1 MLFFYIYAQS
11 MDTNK
16 YEIAMKKKMII
27 GCMMLISFSVCAETA
42 IYNEP
47 APLGLT
53 WGMSFNDFQKKTN
66 FVIKPIDKYPSTCP
80 MTAITFDEIIDGK
93 KEGNYKVYFYKKFK
107 ELKFTGLYGVVYSYE
122 TNDLN
127 KFKVKDNNIIKSLDS
142 QYSQYKKVVTTSDG
156 GFLTYDANNI
166 QRSYFSS
173 RDIINQDQK
182 VQYKKNEEGN
192 YDISVSYFFY
202 PEIYS
207 DDLSR
212 NIKEIRKQC
221 NASLET
227 D

>member
-1 MLFFYIYAQS
+1 
-11 MDTNK
+11 
-16 YEIAMKKKMII
+16 MKKKMII
-27 GCMMLISFSVCAETA
+27 GCMTLISFSVCAETA

-93 KEGNYKVYFYKKFK
+93 KEGNYKVYFYNKFK

-142 QYSQYKKVVTTSDG
+142 QYSQYKKVVTTSNG
-156 GFLTYDANNI
+156 EFLTYDANNI
-166 QRSYFSS
+166 QRAYFSS
-173 RDIINQDQK
+173 RDTINQDQK

-207 DDLSR
+207 DNLSR